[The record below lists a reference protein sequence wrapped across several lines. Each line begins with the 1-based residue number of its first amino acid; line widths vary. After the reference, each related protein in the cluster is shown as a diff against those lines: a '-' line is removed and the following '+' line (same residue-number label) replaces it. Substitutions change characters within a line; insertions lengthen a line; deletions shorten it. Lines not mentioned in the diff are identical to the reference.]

1 MRKISLISLFVVLS
15 LVLCSCT
22 KGGGSSIVIGPPPA
36 DGGSSTGGDGGN
48 TGGGGDGDETGG
60 GGTQAEDPTADD
72 TPVLCTDIGQ
82 TPIVLAYYT
91 ENSSELPD
99 VTLLTHINY
108 AHGRFGDPSEG
119 DGGIWIEKPEKME
132 KVLALKSK
140 NPKLKVML
148 MIGGWGDKANGFSK
162 MARDPEK
169 RTLFCTSVK
178 GLLDQYHLDGV
189 DIDWE
194 YPGGGPSS
202 NDKSDQDAYNFN
214 LVLKELRQT
223 IGTSKIISYA
233 SSATAGYVLW
243 TGAMKYLDYVNV
255 MTYDM
260 GKPPYHNATLYRSG
274 LTSNNSVEESVQK
287 HLNKGV
293 PLNRQV
299 LGVPFYGHGKAPY
312 ADDVKYNEMAAILAA
327 TSGEYAGKN
336 KERWDD
342 VAKVPYLTDVT
353 GSTMYLGYD
362 NARSVGFK
370 GEFAKDHGMLG
381 AMCWEYRHDD
391 SNQTLLKALVTAI
404 YGKASVIKE

>member
-1 MRKISLISLFVVLS
+1 MRKISIISLFVVLS

-36 DGGSSTGGDGGN
+36 GGNDDTGDNTGDGGN
-48 TGGGGDGDETGG
+48 GGSGGG
-60 GGTQAEDPTADD
+60 GGTQADDPTADD

-108 AHGRFGDPSEG
+108 AHGRFVNPSSG

-140 NPKLKVML
+140 NPNLKVML
-148 MIGGWGDKANGFSK
+148 MIGGWGEKANGFSM
-162 MARDPEK
+162 MARDPAK
-169 RTLFCTSVK
+169 RTLFCTSVRD
-178 GLLDQYHLDGV
+178 LLEQYHLDGV

-202 NDKSDQDAYNFN
+202 NDKSDYDSYNFN

-223 IGTSKIISYA
+223 LGTSKIISYA
-233 SSATAGYVLW
+233 SSATAGYVKW

-260 GKPPYHNATLYRSG
+260 GKPPYHNATLKRSS
-274 LTSNNSVEESVQK
+274 LTSNNSVEESVNK
-287 HLNKGV
+287 HADKGV
-293 PLNRQV
+293 PYNRQV
-299 LGVPFYGHGKAPY
+299 LGVPFYGHGTDPY
-312 ADDVKYNEMAAILAA
+312 AADVKFNEMAAILAA
-327 TSGEYAGKN
+327 TSGTYAGKN
-336 KERWDD
+336 KYHWDS
-342 VAKVPYLTDVT
+342 VGKVPYLTDAA
-353 GSTMYLGYD
+353 GTMLLGYD
-362 NARSVGFK
+362 DAQSVGYK
-370 GEFAKDHGMLG
+370 GQFAVEKGMLG